1 MDLDHSTGDDID
13 VSSLLGAL
21 DDSGN
26 AESTPAPVETETL
39 EEVAEDVSLTDAE
52 QEALKAIQ
60 LKEQQELYIAQ
71 NPQLRQQYEAQHT
84 GQPQSYAPPLPVP
97 QQPPAF
103 EPMQQA
109 QDIFA
114 DYDPFNPQHAAALVQ
129 MQVQQAIQPL
139 VGFVQNVQQQ
149 EQQQALNEQVT
160 QADAYINDTI
170 NKALPGFVDVFAQ
183 QGIKQEAFATYATN
197 LFMKESGNYGKQS
210 LLNPVVQKA
219 IAAKMIPKLKEAA
232 SELGLNIGRKASGS
246 TMATQQA
253 YVEAAGAVPSQPV
266 SNIDQALA
274 AGDTLSAIK
283 GLFY

>member
-1 MDLDHSTGDDID
+1 MNLEHSTGDDTDI
-13 VSSLLGAL
+13 SSLLGAL
-21 DDSGN
+21 DDSGS
-26 AESTPAPVETETL
+26 AESAPETVEAEPS
-39 EEVAEDVSLTDAE
+39 EAVAEDVSLTDAE

-71 NPQLRQQYEAQHT
+71 NPQLRQQYEAQYT
-84 GQPQSYAPPLPVP
+84 GQPQGYAPPLPVP

-103 EPMQQA
+103 DPMQQA
-109 QDIFA
+109 QDVFE

-139 VGFVQNVQQQ
+139 VGFVQNMQQQ
-149 EQQQALNEQVT
+149 EQHQALNEQVT

-183 QGIKQEAFATYATN
+183 QGFKQEAFATYATN
-197 LFMKESGNYGKQS
+197 LFMKESGSFSKQS

-232 SELGLNIGRKASGS
+232 QELGLNIGRKASGN

-253 YVEAAGAVPSQPV
+253 FVESAGAVPSRQT
-266 SNIDQALA
+266 SDIDKALA
-274 AGDTLSAIK
+274 SGNDLAAIK
-283 GLFY
+283 SLFY